1 MKAAVCRR
9 YGPPEAVT
17 IETLPEPQPGP
28 GEVLVAVQ
36 AAGLTAGDARIR
48 GARAPSGMGPMI
60 RLAFGLTGPRRPVL
74 GREYAGRVAGLG
86 AGVTR
91 FAVGDAVFGIS
102 DGMRMG
108 AHAAYL
114 VVRESGLILPL
125 PDSLA
130 VPKAAGFF
138 FGGLTAADFLIDQ
151 CALQPGERV
160 LIVGATGAVGSA
172 AVQIARHLG
181 AHVTALAS
189 GANMPLA
196 RDLGADEVLDY
207 RTDLASGPFD
217 VILDVPGVLPNAL
230 PRLAPGGRL
239 GLVTADM
246 RQMVGVMLRPRRAQ
260 GRRICAGVVKETPQ
274 SMARLLDLHQAGGYQ
289 PLIGD
294 TIPFAEIT
302 RAHALADSG
311 HKRGNLV
318 IEMESSRSSSMPLG
332 PGSESSLVQPETSR

>member
-17 IETLPEPQPGP
+17 IKTLPDPEPGP

-36 AAGLTAGDARIR
+36 AAGLTSGDARIR
-48 GARAPSGMGPMI
+48 GARAPGGMGPMI

-74 GREYAGRVAGLG
+74 GREYAGRVVGLG

-108 AHAAYL
+108 AHAEYL
-114 VVRESGLILPL
+114 VVMESGLILPRS
-125 PDSLA
+125 DSLT
-130 VPKAAGFF
+130 VQQAAGFL

-151 CALQPGERV
+151 CALQAGERV

-172 AVQIARHLG
+172 AVQIARLLG
-181 AHVTALAS
+181 AHVTALTSA
-189 GANMPLA
+189 ANLALA
-196 RDLGADEVLDY
+196 RDLGADAALDY
-207 RTDLASGPFD
+207 RTDPASGPFD
-217 VILDVPGVLPNAL
+217 VILDVPGAL
-230 PRLAPGGRL
+230 HDALSRLVPGGRL
-239 GLVTADM
+239 GLVTADLRRM
-246 RQMVGVMLRPRRAQ
+246 LGAMLRPRRAQ
-260 GRRICAGVVKETPQ
+260 GRRICAGLVKETPQ
-274 SMARLLDLHQAGGYQ
+274 AMARLLDLHQAGGYQ
-289 PLIGD
+289 PLIGK
-294 TIPFAEIT
+294 TLPFAEIT

-318 IEMESSRSSSMPLG
+318 IEMEP
-332 PGSESSLVQPETSR
+332 V